1 MKHAAC
7 LLILLLAYQTADSY
21 EIELSRTFNK
31 VLVDNNQLLVK
42 MSSDGQIE
50 ISYPEFYKD
59 AKQLNFKASAQKMSV
74 IDQLVERVDQ
84 QVTSAMLKNK
94 LKVIK
99 RNHNLPLFYAS
110 DVDEIKLKITN
121 ESGSTWSLSLDN
133 LTELKHHYEF
143 MGQWQSVLDL
153 ITEMQSWSQPK
164 NKTQQQGGEL

>member
-1 MKHAAC
+1 MKHTAC

-42 MSSDGQIE
+42 MSSDGLIE

-84 QVTSAMLKNK
+84 KVTSAMLKNK
-94 LKVIK
+94 LKIIK

-110 DVDEIKLKITN
+110 DVDEIELKITD

-133 LTELKHHYEF
+133 LTELKQHYEF
-143 MGQWQSVLDL
+143 MGQWQPVIDL
-153 ITEMQSWSQPK
+153 INEMQSWSKQTVK
-164 NKTQQQGGEL
+164 NLEQGGAL